1 VTRRLSW
8 TSASIAAEL
17 IDQGYNAGAVTR
29 RVNRLRTEAGQAEL
43 PEGLQT
49 SNWHRDTLPD
59 TPPYDDNDIRS
70 FRSSRAAA
78 GMEVPASQGGLAP
91 RSAVGRGSMQHGNF
105 NASAG
110 SSSTGHPSHH
120 SSTVSRLAS
129 EFDAATLMRAA
140 RAQIYPQ
147 DFTDGLPDGASV
159 DSRALSSTAASSSQA
174 RAGGAST
181 STRSLAAPAMPQMGL
196 APPEQADWQTEASE
210 AGRAALQAGRPMELQ
225 ASASTRGEW
234 ALPANGQA
242 VIDARAKLRANAPG
256 VPVDHVNRFVAF
268 VRHLDGLES
277 PISIEAFGPDG
288 TKPIQEQEQ
297 FLNDVIA
304 ADPAVRAGWRS
315 GVGAVLEI
323 HYEHEPAVVGLRLA
337 ANHAAVRAARAKLW
351 SNAPGVSN
359 HDVANFIAFVR
370 HLDGLQTPIS
380 IEAFGPDGTEPIQ
393 EQERFLN
400 DVIAADSA
408 HRRHWRPAVGAVLEI
423 HYESDPA
430 VVGLRLAANHAAV
443 RAARAKLRAD
453 APGVS
458 NQVVTEFI
466 AFVKHLDGLPVPIS
480 IKAFGPDGTE
490 PIQDQEQ
497 FLNNEIAAD
506 RGHRRNWRAA
516 VRAVLWT

>member
-1 VTRRLSW
+1 
-8 TSASIAAEL
+8 
-17 IDQGYNAGAVTR
+17 
-29 RVNRLRTEAGQAEL
+29 
-43 PEGLQT
+43 
-49 SNWHRDTLPD
+49 
-59 TPPYDDNDIRS
+59 
-70 FRSSRAAA
+70 
-78 GMEVPASQGGLAP
+78 M
-91 RSAVGRGSMQHGNF
+91 
-105 NASAG
+105 
-110 SSSTGHPSHH
+110 
-120 SSTVSRLAS
+120 
-129 EFDAATLMRAA
+129 
-140 RAQIYPQ
+140 
-147 DFTDGLPDGASV
+147 
-159 DSRALSSTAASSSQA
+159 
-174 RAGGAST
+174 
-181 STRSLAAPAMPQMGL
+181 
-196 APPEQADWQTEASE
+196 
-210 AGRAALQAGRPMELQ
+210 QAGRPMELQ

-337 ANHAAVRAARAKLW
+337 ANHAAVRAARAKL
-351 SNAPGVSN
+351 
-359 HDVANFIAFVR
+359 
-370 HLDGLQTPIS
+370 
-380 IEAFGPDGTEPIQ
+380 
-393 EQERFLN
+393 
-400 DVIAADSA
+400 
-408 HRRHWRPAVGAVLEI
+408 
-423 HYESDPA
+423 
-430 VVGLRLAANHAAV
+430 
-443 RAARAKLRAD
+443 RAD